1 MKTRNLLIAATAVA
15 ALTAGAQQ
23 PMPKKAVMNFAPVSC
38 IKGGELALLP
48 VEIDG
53 NPKAELRAYFRRV
66 NTTDWCSVEGT
77 NEGPLSRVVLP
88 KFENGEEIEYFFVML
103 EGRRV
108 MARSPRMYRSRVS
121 NTCETPFARHNLRIS
136 MNCGQDQAAVP
147 SSVGAGLSMN
157 PEFVAGDPPYSSPDR
172 PESEGDGNPPV

>member
-1 MKTRNLLIAATAVA
+1 MKTRTLLLAAAAIA
-15 ALTAGAQQ
+15 ALTAGGQQ
-23 PMPKKAVMNFAPVSC
+23 PKPKKAAMNFTPVSC
-38 IKGGELALLP
+38 IRGGELALLQ
-48 VEIDG
+48 VDVDTS

-108 MARSPRMYRSRVS
+108 VTRSPRMYRSRVAQS
-121 NTCETPFARHNLRIS
+121 CETPFARHVMRVS
-136 MNCGQDQAAVP
+136 MNCGQDQAAIP
-147 SSVGAGLSMN
+147 SSVGAGYSID
-157 PEFVAGDPPYSSPDR
+157 PDYVAGEPVKPSPDV
-172 PESEGDGNPPV
+172 PDQEDNNPPV

>member
-1 MKTRNLLIAATAVA
+1 MKTRTLLLAVAAVA
-15 ALTAGAQQ
+15 ALTAGGQQ
-23 PMPKKAVMNFAPVSC
+23 SKPKKAAMAFTPVSC
-38 IKGGELALLP
+38 IRGGELALLQ
-48 VEIDG
+48 VDIDG

-88 KFENGEEIEYFFVML
+88 KFETGEEIEYFFVML

-108 MARSPRMYRSRVS
+108 MARSSRMYRSRVNDS
-121 NTCETPFARHNLRIS
+121 CETPFARHVLKIS

-147 SSVGAGLSMN
+147 SSLGAGMMIDPDL
-157 PEFVAGDPPYSSPDR
+157 VAGDPPFGSPDR
-172 PESEGDGNPPV
+172 PEETENPPL

>member
-1 MKTRNLLIAATAVA
+1 
-15 ALTAGAQQ
+15 AQ
-23 PMPKKAVMNFAPVSC
+23 PVKPVLSFNPINC
-38 IKGGELALLP
+38 IKAGELALLQ
-48 VEIDG
+48 VDVAGEGEI
-53 NPKAELRAYFRRV
+53 RAYFRRV

-88 KFENGEEIEYFFVML
+88 KFESGEEIEYFFVML

-121 NTCETPFARHNLRIS
+121 NTCETPFARHMLRIS

-147 SSVGAGLSMN
+147 SSVGAGMSIE
-157 PEFVAGDPPYSSPDR
+157 PDFVAGDPPYSSPDR
-172 PESEGDGNPPV
+172 PESEDEGNPPV